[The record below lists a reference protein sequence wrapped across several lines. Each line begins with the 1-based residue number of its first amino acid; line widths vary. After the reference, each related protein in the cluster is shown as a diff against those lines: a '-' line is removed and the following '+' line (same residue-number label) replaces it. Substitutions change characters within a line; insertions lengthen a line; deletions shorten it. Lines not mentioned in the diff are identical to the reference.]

1 MLFCRFKSFSYTEV
15 FISLKCV
22 TIYRIISAAADL
34 EDASLCQQT
43 QVQCASS
50 HSQRRF
56 PHEKISTPAKSYKIH
71 LRINNYTSALHQIS
85 SGGEMKLPFL
95 SHQSTILV
103 MPTVDATIKRF
114 SLFDQVGGP
123 GVKSY
128 SSMNFQSSS
137 AAFIQLIRSY
147 TTSDNIQFTECHMRL
162 ALAYIFLSSHSN
174 TK

>member
-22 TIYRIISAAADL
+22 TIYRLYRIISAAADL

-71 LRINNYTSALHQIS
+71 LRINNYTALHQIS

-147 TTSDNIQFTECHMRL
+147 TTSDNIQFTLSYATCCSL
-162 ALAYIFLSSHSN
+162 YILII
-174 TK
+174 T

>member
-1 MLFCRFKSFSYTEV
+1 MFTVLSLQKFLLYWSLHQLEV
-15 FISLKCV
+15 RHYV
-22 TIYRIISAAADL
+22 YRIISAAADL

-50 HSQRRF
+50 QSRRRF

-71 LRINNYTSALHQIS
+71 LRINNYTSLHKIS
-85 SGGEMKLPFL
+85 SGGKWNFL
-95 SHQSTILV
+95 FYHV

-123 GVKSY
+123 GVKSC
-128 SSMNFQSSS
+128 SSMNFQPSS

-147 TTSDNIQFTECHMRL
+147 TTSNNLQFTDCRMRL
-162 ALAYIFLSSHSN
+162 AVAYILII